1 MIEISKKLKR
11 TNADTTKT
19 RYDNEEQST
28 ESKNSNSNEIDIFQK
43 MNAGVQSIINKV
55 KINKAFKDFNLSK
68 KKKIDRTCTEFNGIF
83 NQIKIY
89 NDGYDN
95 VKIIL
100 LLLIKNLVCFLLKK
114 IA

>member
-68 KKKIDRTCTEFNGIF
+68 KKKIDRTCTEFNGII
-83 NQIKIY
+83 NQTKIY